1 MPPFQ
6 KRPLGHSDLIIPEV
20 CLGTMTFGEQTSE
33 QDAHQQL
40 DYALAAGINFIDTAE
55 MYAVPPRAETCG
67 ASESIVGRWLARQR
81 RDQILVATKVAGP
94 ARSLGWIRN
103 GPPAMDRSNI
113 RAAIEGS
120 LRRLQTDYVD
130 LYQLHWPERNQ
141 PMFGQWQY
149 EPDKER
155 ACTPIREQLEVLG
168 ELVRE
173 GKVRYIGVSNEHP
186 WGIMQFTRLAD
197 ELGLPRIVSTQNA
210 YHLLNRTFEGG
221 LAEVGHREQVGLLA
235 YSPLAFGHLTGK
247 YLADPAAP
255 GRLTQWPSFG
265 QRYTKPNVAP
275 ATRAYAE
282 LARAHGLTPTQLALG
297 FVRSRWFVA
306 STIIGA
312 SSLAQL
318 QETLPATQT
327 PLSPELLAAIDA
339 LHLRYTN
346 PAP

>member
-1 MPPFQ
+1 V
-6 KRPLGHSDLIIPEV
+6 PEV
-20 CLGTMTFGEQTSE
+20 CLGTMTFGEQTAES
-33 QDAHQQL
+33 DAHAQL
-40 DYALAAGINFIDTAE
+40 DFALAAGINFIDTAE

-67 ASESIVGRWLARQR
+67 ASESIVGRWLARQQ
-81 RDQILVATKVAGP
+81 RDRIVVATKVAGP
-94 ARSLGWIRN
+94 ARSLSWIRN
-103 GPPAMDRSNI
+103 GPPAMDRANI
-113 RAAIEGS
+113 RTAIEGS
-120 LRRLQTDYVD
+120 LRRLQTDYID

-149 EPDKER
+149 DPANDRE
-155 ACTPIREQLEVLG
+155 CTPIREQLEALA
-168 ELVRE
+168 ELVME
-173 GKVRYIGVSNEHP
+173 GKIRYVGLSNEHP
-186 WGIMQFTRLAD
+186 WGIMQFVRLAD

-210 YHLLNRTFEGG
+210 YHLLNRTFESG
-221 LAEVGHREQVGLLA
+221 LAEVCHRERVGLLA

-247 YLADPAAP
+247 YLADPAAR

-275 ATRAYAE
+275 ALTAYVE
-282 LARAHGLTPTQLALG
+282 LAHRHDLTPTQLALG

-312 SSLAQL
+312 STLSQL
-318 QETLPATQT
+318 KETLPATQT
-327 PLSPELLAAIDA
+327 PMSRELLAEIDA